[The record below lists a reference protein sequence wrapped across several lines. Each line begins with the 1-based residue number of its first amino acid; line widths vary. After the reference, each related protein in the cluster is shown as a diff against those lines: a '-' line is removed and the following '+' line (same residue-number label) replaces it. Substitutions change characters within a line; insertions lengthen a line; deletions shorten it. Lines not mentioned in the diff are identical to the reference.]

1 MKGIHIT
8 KNQMILL
15 YPVNSFLRRFIKA
28 VIDRMGLMM
37 AVSGIRQKH
46 KAAIFA
52 DSGLFISR
60 IEE

>member
-28 VIDRMGLMM
+28 MIDRIGLIM
-37 AVSGIRQKH
+37 AVSGSRQKSE
-46 KAAIFA
+46 AANFA

-60 IEE
+60 I